1 MMRLNVREIAVGVA
15 AAWLTCFGASAQ
27 EDEDKRPA
35 KGIQDN
41 SFLVEEAYN
50 QEPGVVQHITTAQ
63 KQGRDWFLSF
73 TQEVP
78 LGSQDHQVSYTLPYS
93 LLRANGRRPSGFGD
107 AMVNYRYQAQ
117 YETDLLP
124 AITPRFS
131 LVLPT
136 GNSFKGLGDGSHGF
150 DTNFAFS
157 KVVSDRVTLHAN
169 VGWQTLLDVN
179 GRRPTSPSIGASAV
193 YAVTRDFN
201 LLFEAV
207 AESQAQVEDG
217 GRITR
222 DNTLTLSPG
231 FRYALNFPNAADL
244 QVVMGAAAPIT
255 LSKQK
260 PDYGAFLYLSFEHKM
275 KK

>member
-1 MMRLNVREIAVGVA
+1 MAVAVA
-15 AAWLTCFGASAQ
+15 ALLTCLGATAQ
-27 EDEDKRPA
+27 EDDDKRPA

-41 SFLVEEAYN
+41 SFLIEEAYN
-50 QEPGVVQHITTAQ
+50 QEPGVVQHITNAQ

-93 LLRANGRRPSGFGD
+93 LLRSNWRNPSGFGD
-107 AMVNYRYQAQ
+107 AMINYRYQAQ

-124 AITPRFS
+124 AIAPRFS
-131 LVLPT
+131 LILPT
-136 GNSFKGLGDGSHGF
+136 GNQFKGLGEGSHGF
-150 DTNFAFS
+150 DTNFALS
-157 KVVSDRVTLHAN
+157 KIVSDQVTLHAN
-169 VGWQTLLDVN
+169 VGWQTLLNVN

-207 AESQAQVEDG
+207 AESHAQVDENS
-217 GRITR
+217 RITR

-231 FRYALNFPNAADL
+231 FRYALNFPNLADL

-255 LSKQK
+255 LSKQR
-260 PDYGAFLYLSFEHKM
+260 PDYGAFLYLSFEHKL